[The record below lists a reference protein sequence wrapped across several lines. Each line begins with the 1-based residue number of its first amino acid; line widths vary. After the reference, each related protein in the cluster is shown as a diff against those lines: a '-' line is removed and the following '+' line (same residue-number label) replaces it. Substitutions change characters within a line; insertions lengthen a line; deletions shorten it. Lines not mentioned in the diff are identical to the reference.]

1 MTTAVGRVA
10 ISTGASRGI
19 VRALA
24 PGLAR
29 EGGKVVSAAKRTES
43 TDRLPGSIHRV
54 AQEVKALGGQ
64 ALPVRVAVSCSSR
77 DSSS

>member
-1 MTTAVGRVA
+1 MATAVGRVA
-10 ISTGASRGI
+10 ISSGASRGI
-19 VRALA
+19 GRALA

-29 EGGKVVSAAKRTES
+29 EGWKVVIAAKSTES
-43 TDRLPGSIHRV
+43 TARLPGPIHSV

>member
-1 MTTAVGRVA
+1 MATAVGRVA
-10 ISTGASRGI
+10 ISTGASRRVG
-19 VRALA
+19 RALA

-54 AQEVKALGGQ
+54 AQEVKAL
-64 ALPVRVAVSCSSR
+64 AVQP
-77 DSSS
+77 